1 MQEEL
6 IITLD
11 EFTPR
16 WYQIPLFDAIEN
28 KGYKRVLA
36 ILPRRAGKDISSF
49 TVMLR
54 QAIKRV
60 GVYWYILPTYAQ
72 GKKVIFDGI
81 DNQGK
86 RFLDYIPPALI
97 TSINSQEMKIKLI
110 NGSMIQIIGANKI
123 DNLVGANPIG
133 CVFSEYALI
142 NDRRVY
148 QLIRPILSANDGWC
162 IMISTPR
169 GRNHLFDL
177 WKIAQDN
184 PHEWFSYRLTL
195 DDTKHIPL
203 EQIEIER
210 ASGELSE
217 DLIQQEYYVSFSCGV
232 EGAYYTRYLDT
243 MRFNNQI
250 THVPWELDHPVH
262 TAWDLGMR
270 DKTSI
275 IFFQNIGT
283 SVRIIDC
290 YENSDVGL
298 EHYTSLLKSKPYQYG
313 THIAPHDIKVREMGT
328 GLSRREKAQQLGVSF
343 DLAPN
348 LSITDGIEAVR
359 SSLGKIWIDDG
370 KCGPIIKMLESY
382 RKEYDVKRQ
391 VYRENP
397 LHDKFSHMADAL
409 RYMCIS
415 LHKTRDGMTAEDVRK
430 QYEQALYGTQGTLPP
445 IFR

>member
-1 MQEEL
+1 MSQEL
-6 IITLD
+6 TIVLD
-11 EFTPR
+11 EFKPR
-16 WYQIPLFDAIEN
+16 WYQVPLFDAIEN

-86 RFLDYIPPALI
+86 RFLDYIPATLI
-97 TSINSQEMKIKLI
+97 TSTNSQDMKIKLI

-169 GRNHLFDL
+169 GRNHLWDL

-184 PHEWFSYRLTL
+184 PQEWFSYRLTL

-210 ASGELSE
+210 QSGEMSE

-232 EGAYYTRYLDT
+232 EGAYYTRYLDI
-243 MRFNNQI
+243 MRSNNQI
-250 THVPWELDHPVH
+250 TQVPWEIDHPVH

-275 IFFQNIGT
+275 IFFQVIGT

-298 EHYTSLLKSKPYQYG
+298 EHYTALLKSKPYQYG
-313 THIAPHDIKVREMGT
+313 THIAPHDIRVRELGS
-328 GLSRREKAQQLGVSF
+328 GLSRIEKASQLGISF
-343 DLAPN
+343 DLAPS
-348 LSITDGIEAVR
+348 LSVADGIEAVR
-359 SSLGKIWIDDG
+359 SSLGKIWIDEG
-370 KCGPIIKMLESY
+370 KCILVIKMLESY
-382 RKEYDVKRQ
+382 RKEYDAKRQ
-391 VYRENP
+391 VYRDTP
-397 LHDKFSHMADAL
+397 LHDKFSDMADAL

-415 LHKTRDGMTAEDVRK
+415 LHKTKDGMTAEDVRR
-430 QYEQALYGTQGTLPP
+430 QYEQAVYGIKSNLPP